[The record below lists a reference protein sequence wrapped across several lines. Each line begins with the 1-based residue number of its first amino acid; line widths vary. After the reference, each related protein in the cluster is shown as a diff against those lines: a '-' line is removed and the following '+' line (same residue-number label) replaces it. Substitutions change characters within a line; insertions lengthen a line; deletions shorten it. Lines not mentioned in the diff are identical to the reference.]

1 MLCRFRAGQV
11 AFDGNTGLTSL
22 TVTPQQR
29 LVRIRIW
36 IVFFVIALMISG
48 ITAFPL
54 LAEVRLA
61 SSLPMPSFAEPWFDR
76 VLTALENTDPLLFYG
91 TDWLAFAH
99 IVIGLAFI
107 GPFRDPV
114 RNIWII
120 HWAMLCCVAVI
131 PLAFIAGPIRG
142 IPFWWQLIDISFGIF
157 GLLPLWIVH
166 RHIRLYAASLTPAPA
181 VVS

>member
-54 LAEVRLA
+54 LAEVRLV

-91 TDWLAFAH
+91 TDCGGTA
-99 IVIGLAFI
+99 
-107 GPFRDPV
+107 R
-114 RNIWII
+114 
-120 HWAMLCCVAVI
+120 
-131 PLAFIAGPIRG
+131 PLA
-142 IPFWWQLIDISFGIF
+142 
-157 GLLPLWIVH
+157 
-166 RHIRLYAASLTPAPA
+166 ASPTSSSA
-181 VVS
+181 